1 MKLRQWILLFV
12 IGLVLTVLAA
22 CSGDESSDS
31 SEDADASTT
40 GEGTEDDSSTE
51 DSEKVLNF
59 INPENIRT
67 MDSSI
72 ATDESSF
79 IYLAATTEGLYR
91 LDEDTQPAEGIAI
104 DHEAS
109 DDGLTWTFNLRDD
122 AEWENGDPV
131 TADDFVYAW
140 QRAVDPDT
148 ASEYGPYMMNGVI
161 KNAEAIST
169 GDKPIDELG
178 ATAEDDYTLV
188 VELENPTPYFETL
201 TTFGTFF
208 PLNEDFVEEQGDDYA
223 MNADSI
229 LSNGP
234 YTMSSW
240 ESTSN
245 SWELEKNDSYWD
257 ADTVEMDQ
265 LTFEVVKDPQTAV
278 DLYEAGTVDRV
289 DLASDL
295 VDKYSS
301 DDDYLASPETF
312 VHYIK
317 MNQTNSD
324 ALANEN
330 IRKALSRAFD
340 KQAMVDGVLNNG
352 SFVANGIVPKDF
364 APMPETGD
372 DFREVSGDL
381 VEYDIDEA
389 QEYWDKGLEELDT
402 DSVELELLTDDDETT
417 QTMVEYLSN
426 QFSSNL
432 DGLTVNLKKVP
443 KEQRLDLDD
452 SEDFEMQ
459 VTRWGPDFLDPF
471 TFMNLFTTKSG
482 NNHMDYSN
490 PDYDKLIKD
499 TASELATDNEA
510 RYENFLEA
518 EELLFDDGAI
528 APLFQSSRA
537 QLISP
542 KVDGIHINP
551 FGATYEYKWADVNEQ

>member
-1 MKLRQWILLFV
+1 MKLRQWTLLFV

-22 CSGDESSDS
+22 CSGDEASESSG
-31 SEDADASTT
+31 DADADTT
-40 GEGTEDDSSTE
+40 AEGTEEESSAE
-51 DSEKVLNF
+51 EGEKVLNF

-79 IYLAATTEGLYR
+79 VYLAATTEGLYR
-91 LDEDTQPAEGIAI
+91 LDADTQPAEGIAV
-104 DHEAS
+104 DHEES
-109 DDGLTWTFNLRDD
+109 DDGLTWTFNLRED

-169 GDKPIDELG
+169 GDKPVDELG
-178 ATAEDDYTLV
+178 ATAKDDYTLV

-208 PLNEDFVEEQGDDYA
+208 PLNQKFVEEQGEDFA
-223 MNADSI
+223 MNADTV

-240 ESTSN
+240 ESTSS

-257 ADTVEMDQ
+257 ADNVEMDK

-295 VDKYSS
+295 VDKYAS

-324 ALANEN
+324 ALANKN
-330 IRKALSRAFD
+330 VRKALSRAFD
-340 KQAMVDGVLNNG
+340 KQAMVDEVLNNG
-352 SFVANGIVPKDF
+352 SIVANGIIPEEF
-364 APMPETGD
+364 TPMPESGE
-372 DFREVSGDL
+372 DFREVSGDH
-381 VEYDIDEA
+381 VEYDVDEA
-389 QEYWDKGLEELDT
+389 QKYWEKGLEELGT

-417 QTMVEYLSN
+417 KTMVEYLAN
-426 QFSSNL
+426 QFSTNL

-452 SEDFEMQ
+452 NEDFEMQ

-499 TASELATDNEA
+499 TASELATDNVA

-528 APLFQSSRA
+528 APLFQASRA

-542 KVDGIHINP
+542 KVEGVHINP